1 MAKPSWCLA
10 LFLACAALMQPA
22 AGQGSV
28 GVTGG
33 AYVPASGAFA
43 QAFEHGP
50 SLGLFASVHLVRGL
64 SLRVALQQ
72 DLLPYDR
79 ARFFRQLGMESVDL
93 DGQLGGD
100 ARLRTWS
107 IGPELTLWRTA
118 SVRLYSFGMV
128 GRVSRSTS
136 TAPLVALYCE
146 APGVPP
152 GSTPPS
158 GCTDAERETQIA
170 GSGAAFALGAGAR
183 WRWRG
188 RTFVSLEAGYDRAL
202 LSPASS
208 GFPVRLGYSI
218 TF

>member
-1 MAKPSWCLA
+1 MTKPSWRLA
-10 LFLACAALMQPA
+10 VFLSYTVLSQPA
-22 AGQGSV
+22 VAQRSI
-28 GVTGG
+28 GVRGG

-43 QAFEHGP
+43 QAFQEGP
-50 SLGLFASVHLVRGL
+50 SMGVFASVHLIRGL
-64 SLRVALQQ
+64 SVRVALQQ
-72 DLLPYDR
+72 DWLAYDR
-79 ARFFRQLGMESVDL
+79 ARFFRQLGMDSVDL
-93 DGQLGGD
+93 DGQLGGE

-107 IGPELTLWRTA
+107 NGPELTVWRFG
-118 SVRLYSFGMV
+118 SVHVYSFGTI

-152 GSTPPS
+152 GSPPPI
-158 GCTDAERETQIA
+158 GCAAAERETRIA

-188 RTFVSLEAGYDRAL
+188 RSLLSLEAAYDRAL

-208 GFPVRLGYSI
+208 GFPIRLGYGI

>member
-1 MAKPSWCLA
+1 MTRSLA
-10 LFLACAALMQPA
+10 LFLSSVALAQAAA
-22 AGQGSV
+22 AQRTI

-33 AYVPASGAFA
+33 VYVLDGGAFE

-50 SLGLFASVHLVRGL
+50 SMGLSASVHLVRGL
-64 SLRVALQQ
+64 SLRVAFRR
-72 DLLPYDR
+72 DWLPYDR
-79 ARFFRQLGMESVDL
+79 ARFFRQLGIDSVDL

-100 ARLRTWS
+100 ARLSNWS
-107 IGPELTLWRTA
+107 IGPELTLWRRGPLH
-118 SVRLYSFGMV
+118 VYSFGMV
-128 GRVSRSTS
+128 GRVSRATS

-152 GSTPPS
+152 GSPPV
-158 GCTDAERETQIA
+158 GCAAAERETRIE

-188 RTFVSLEAGYDRAL
+188 RALISLEAGYDRAFL
-202 LSPASS
+202 APASS
-208 GFPVRLGYSI
+208 GFPIRLGYSL